1 MDVAITARVCYNV
14 SVWSFGRSILDAF
27 GVWGSNYEFC
37 EFGVVVLSFGSCKL
51 DVFGFGVIVVS
62 LDSNYEF
69 CEFGVVVLCFGS
81 C

>member
-1 MDVAITARVCYNV
+1 MNFV
-14 SVWSFGRSILDAF
+14 S
-27 GVWGSNYEFC
+27 C
-37 EFGVVVLSFGSCKL
+37 EL
-51 DVFGFGVIVVS
+51 DVFGFGVVIVS

>member
-27 GVWGSNYEFC
+27 GVWSYSC
-37 EFGVVVLSFGSCKL
+37 EFGTLIMNFVSCKL

-62 LDSNYEF
+62 LGSNYEF
-69 CEFGVVVLCFGS
+69 CEL
-81 C
+81 